1 MPKKKFVRQFHN
13 NFPWFDQE
21 NLLEVMILWTE
32 NASKM
37 HHKYGNLVRS
47 ESTSKKLKVI
57 TELLKRI
64 RDDKYNTPCK
74 VFIKRNCTIVA
85 EHSVL
90 PLSEDYQYIQQKY
103 QDKQRKQD
111 KEYVFKLLAKHLDT
125 FWD

>member
-1 MPKKKFVRQFHN
+1 MAKKKFVRQFHN
-13 NFPWFDQE
+13 NFPWFDHE

-37 HHKYGNLVRS
+37 HHKHGNLVRS

-57 TELLKRI
+57 TELLNRL
-64 RDDKYNTPCK
+64 REDKYNKVCK
-74 VFIKRNCTIVA
+74 VFDSRNFYGYGFVCTDFK
-85 EHSVL
+85 H
-90 PLSEDYQYIQQKY
+90 QH
-103 QDKQRKQD
+103 KQRKQD